1 MAIYHLSVKIISR
14 SSGRSSVAA
23 ACYRSGDTITNQ
35 WDGITHDYSKKNWI
49 EHTEILL
56 PPNAPE
62 SFKDRSTLWN
72 SVELAEKSGNAQL
85 AREVEIALPH
95 ELTIEQ
101 QISLTRSYISQNFV
115 SQGMCADFAIH
126 NPPVTDSKHRPID
139 SEGNPTNDPD
149 KMTFRNPHAH
159 IMLTMRPLNEQG
171 QWKPKSQKNYICRKG
186 SQEKSIPANDFKE
199 AESDGWR
206 KQYQYKVGKKK
217 IWLTE
222 ESANKKDLKRINN
235 NPKAECVQNPIMADW
250 NSKDSLFRWRES
262 WASMCNQALRDNGI
276 SEQIDHRSYEE
287 QGINKVGTVHL
298 GPSAFQAEK
307 RGEHTQLGNL
317 NHTIAED
324 NLFLNNLEEQIKRME
339 EMETERLNQIN
350 ARLEGLRSK
359 YIAYAYER
367 LALSAA
373 ISTSQNQIKD
383 EAVIAKTYA
392 ESMEQITIVLENF
405 LKALDLKKQ
414 ELELCSPLQVK
425 KRKELI
431 EEIARTE
438 MEIQSLY
445 NRRDKIFK
453 AYKADPSDPIFP
465 AYIETKKQRIAYLK
479 SEQAKINTEF
489 WSLVEDNKD
498 RLKELRSLRYTK
510 RNQWEDFTK
519 GRLKEHYQKNFN
531 QSTWEKAKAQ
541 APDIPVVEVTGI
553 KKYLKHKR

>member
-1 MAIYHLSVKIISR
+1 MAIYHLSVKIIGR

-23 ACYRSGDTITNQ
+23 ACYRSGDTITNE

-62 SFKDRSTLWN
+62 SFKDRATLWN
-72 SVELAEKSGNAQL
+72 SVELAEKSGKAQL
-85 AREVEIALPH
+85 AREIEIALPH
-95 ELTIEQ
+95 ELTLEQ
-101 QISLTRSYISQNFV
+101 QISLTRACIEQNFV
-115 SQGMCADFAIH
+115 EVGMCADFAIH

-139 SEGNPTNDPD
+139 SEGNPTNNPD
-149 KMTFRNPHAH
+149 KMTFHNPHAH

-171 QWKPKSQKNYICRKG
+171 QWQPKSQKNYICRKG
-186 SQEKSIPANDFKE
+186 NQEKSIPAPDMKQ
-199 AESDGWR
+199 AELDGWR

-222 ESANKKDLKRINN
+222 ESAAKKDLKRINN
-235 NPKAECVQNPIMADW
+235 NPKAECVQNSAMAEW

-262 WASMCNQALRDNGI
+262 WASMCNQVLRDNNI
-276 SEQIDHRSYEE
+276 NEQIDHRSYEE

-307 RGEHTQLGNL
+307 RGQNTELGNL
-317 NHTIAED
+317 NRAIAED
-324 NLFLNNLEEQIKRME
+324 NLFLNEFEERIKRME
-339 EMETERLNQIN
+339 EMETEHLNQIN
-350 ARLEGLRSK
+350 AKLEGLHSK

-373 ISTSQNQIKD
+373 VTSSQNQIKD

-392 ESMEQITIVLENF
+392 KSMKQITEALENF
-405 LKALDLKKQ
+405 LKSLDFKKQ
-414 ELELCSPLQVK
+414 ELELCNPLQAK

-438 MEIQSLY
+438 MEIQTLY
-445 NRRDKIFK
+445 GRRDKIFK
-453 AYKADPSDPIFP
+453 AYKAEPTDPIFP
-465 AYIETKKQRIAYLK
+465 EIMESKKQRIAYLK
-479 SEQAKINTEF
+479 SEQAKINAEF
-489 WSLVEDNKD
+489 WSLVEDNKE
-498 RLKELRSLRYTK
+498 RLKEFRSLRYAN

-519 GRLKEHYQKNFN
+519 NKIKEHYQKNFN

-541 APDIPVVEVTGI
+541 APDIPEMDGTGI
-553 KKYLKHKR
+553 RNNKSHKR

>member
-1 MAIYHLSVKIISR
+1 MAIYHLSVKIIGR

-23 ACYRSGDTITNQ
+23 ACYRSGDTITNE

-62 SFKDRSTLWN
+62 SFKDRATLWN

-85 AREVEIALPH
+85 AREIEIALPY
-95 ELTIEQ
+95 ELDPEQ
-101 QISLTRSYISQNFV
+101 QISLTREYIEQNFV

-159 IMLTMRPLNEQG
+159 IMLTMRPLNLQG
-171 QWKPKSQKNYICRKG
+171 QWQPKSQKNYLCRKG
-186 SQEKSIPANDFKE
+186 NQEKSIPANDFKE

-222 ESANKKDLKRINN
+222 ESAAKKDLKRINN
-235 NPKAECVQNPIMADW
+235 NPKAECVQNPIMAEW

-262 WASMCNQALRDNGI
+262 WASMCNQVLRDNGI
-276 SEQIDHRSYEE
+276 SEQIDHRSYEA

-298 GPSAFQAEK
+298 GPSAYQMEK
-307 RGEHTQLGNL
+307 RGEHTDLGNL
-317 NHTIAED
+317 NREITED
-324 NLFLNNLEEQIKRME
+324 NIFLNNLDLEIKRLE
-339 EMETERLNQIN
+339 DLETEHLNQIN

-359 YIAYAYER
+359 YMAYAYER

-373 ISTSQNQIKD
+373 ITSSQNQIRD

-392 ESMEQITIVLENF
+392 ESMEQITVALENF
-405 LKALDLKKQ
+405 LKSLDFKKQ
-414 ELELCSPLQVK
+414 ELELCNPFQAK

-445 NRRDKIFK
+445 GRRDEIIK
-453 AYKADPSDPIFP
+453 AYKEKTIVAESPESDIQ
-465 AYIETKKQRIAYLK
+465 KKQRIKSLK

-489 WSLVEDNKD
+489 WSLVEDNKE
-498 RLKELRSLRYTK
+498 RLKELRSLRYVN

-519 GRLKEHYQKNFN
+519 SKLKEHYKKNFN

-541 APDIPVVEVTGI
+541 APDIPEVDGTGI
-553 KKYLKHKR
+553 RNNKSHRR

>member
-1 MAIYHLSVKIISR
+1 MAIYHLSVKIIGR

-23 ACYRSGDTITNQ
+23 ACYRSGDTITNE
-35 WDGITHDYSKKNWI
+35 WDGITHDYSKKGWI

-56 PPNAPE
+56 PPNTP
-62 SFKDRSTLWN
+62 STFKDRSTLWN

-85 AREVEIALPH
+85 AREVEIALPL
-95 ELTIEQ
+95 ELNLEQ
-101 QISLTRSYISQNFV
+101 QTSLIKSYINRNFT

-126 NPPVTDSKHRPID
+126 NPPVTDGKGIPLD
-139 SEGNPTNDPD
+139 AGGNQTHNPD
-149 KMTFRNPHAH
+149 KMLFQNPHAH
-159 IMLTMRPLNEQG
+159 IMLTMRPLDEHGKWQSKY
-171 QWKPKSQKNYICRKG
+171 QKSYLCRKG
-186 SQEKSIPANDFKE
+186 NVEKSIPASEIKQ
-199 AESDGWR
+199 AESEGWK
-206 KQYQYKVGKKK
+206 KQYRYYIGKKK
-217 IWLTE
+217 VWLTA
-222 ESANKKDLKRINN
+222 ESAAKKDLKRVDKQ
-235 NPKAECVQNPIMADW
+235 PKTENIPNTTMADW

-276 SEQIDHRSYEE
+276 SVQIDHRSYEA

-317 NHTIAED
+317 NRTIVED

-339 EMETERLNQIN
+339 EAETEHLNQIN

-373 ISTSQNQIKD
+373 IFTSENQKKD
-383 EAVIAKTYA
+383 EAIIAKTYA
-392 ESMEQITIVLENF
+392 DSMAQITEAIENF
-405 LKALDLKKQ
+405 LKALDFKKQ

-438 MEIQSLY
+438 IEIQSLY
-445 NRRDKIFK
+445 DRRDKIFK

-465 AYIETKKQRIAYLK
+465 AYLENQKQRIAYLK

-489 WSLVEDNKD
+489 WSLVEDNKE
-498 RLKELRSLRYTK
+498 RLKELRSLRYVK

-519 GRLKEHYQKNFN
+519 GKLKEHYQKNFS

-541 APDIPVVEVTGI
+541 APDIPEIDGI
-553 KKYLKHKR
+553 GMRKSISHRR